1 MSRKPQAIV
10 LDSWAIMA
18 YLEDE
23 PGGEI
28 ISDTIA
34 DAHEEDIPLLMSVLN
49 VGEVWY
55 VLARE
60 TSTADAESAVAQL
73 RQLGIEFV
81 AADWHLAKEAA
92 RFKAKHKMSY
102 ADCFAAALTKQK
114 DGVLLTGDPGFRQIE
129 REIKISWLRKQRIPE

>member
-1 MSRKPQAIV
+1 VSRKPHAIV

-23 PGGEI
+23 PGGDI
-28 ISDTIA
+28 VSDAIA

-55 VLARE
+55 VIARE
-60 TSTADAESAVAQL
+60 TATADAETAVAQL
-73 RQLGIEFV
+73 RQLGIEFI

-92 RFKAKHKMSY
+92 RYKAKHKMSY

-114 DGVLLTGDPGFRQIE
+114 DAVLLTGDPQFHQIE
-129 REIKISWLRKQRIPE
+129 REIRITWLRK